1 MNSVVALLLPIL
13 VNLGFLGCFD
23 ARKKKK
29 KKDWI
34 YTITNLNN
42 SYFRILVGGIEKQPL
57 LLFLKFILEVVTRL
71 KYSREMLAPMHCN
84 GFQLSIQNLS
94 LIKV

>member
-1 MNSVVALLLPIL
+1 MNSVVAFLLPIL
-13 VNLGFLGCFD
+13 VNLGFLVCFD

-29 KKDWI
+29 KDWI
-34 YTITNLNN
+34 YTLTNLNN

-57 LLFLKFILEVVTRL
+57 LLFLKFILKIVTRL
-71 KYSREMLAPMHCN
+71 NYSREMLVPMHCN
-84 GFQLSIQNLS
+84 RFQLSIQNLS